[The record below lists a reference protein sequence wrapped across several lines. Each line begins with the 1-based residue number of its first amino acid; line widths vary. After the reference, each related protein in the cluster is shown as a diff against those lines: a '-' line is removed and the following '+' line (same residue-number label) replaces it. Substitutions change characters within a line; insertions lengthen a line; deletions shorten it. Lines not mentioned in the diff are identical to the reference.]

1 VCELWPLVG
10 SPAGVC
16 GPCVGISGRLEIG
29 VALWRSGLVLTVHFG
44 WLGNGRRRPVKTPK
58 KAADSNF
65 GLDGDFGLAENGLAS
80 NAGQ

>member
-1 VCELWPLVG
+1 
-10 SPAGVC
+10 
-16 GPCVGISGRLEIG
+16 
-29 VALWRSGLVLTVHFG
+29 LVLTVHFG

-80 NAGQ
+80 DAGQ